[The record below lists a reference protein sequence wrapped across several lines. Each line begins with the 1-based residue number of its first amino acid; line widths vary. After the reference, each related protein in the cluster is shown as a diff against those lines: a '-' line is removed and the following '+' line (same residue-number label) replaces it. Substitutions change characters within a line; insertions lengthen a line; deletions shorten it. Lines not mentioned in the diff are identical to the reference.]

1 MPDRSRADIPAAYGL
16 DAEQLPAVDDDD
28 DSEQDRQDAETEA
41 NHRSGDPGCG
51 RFGDFLTSGA
61 DAYQLAT
68 SIEGT
73 NSQGEQGAS

>member
-1 MPDRSRADIPAAYGL
+1 MTTIPNRTASTQRLKQITAPATPAADGL
-16 DAEQLPAVDDDD
+16 VISSPA
-28 DSEQDRQDAETEA
+28 
-41 NHRSGDPGCG
+41 
-51 RFGDFLTSGA
+51 A

>member
-1 MPDRSRADIPAAYGL
+1 VPDRSRADIPAAYGL

-41 NHRSGDPGCG
+41 NHRSGDPAADG
-51 RFGDFLTSGA
+51 LVISSPAA